1 MKNIKEGTYPG
12 NKDCDEN
19 DENFIAV
26 KHIDVNKIR
35 YILIFRFDK
44 GPANYFFDILEV
56 ALKEDFKNDILGAF
70 TNYISKSGDNDYL
83 TKEGVDAEK
92 LKEYLE
98 GDSSNPLAVVNRPG
112 IDEKGLTEVY
122 KDIGFKQ
129 LKPENLIKVYAEKD
143 AKKLSFR

>member
-1 MKNIKEGTYPG
+1 M
-12 NKDCDEN
+12 
-19 DENFIAV
+19 
-26 KHIDVNKIR
+26 
-35 YILIFRFDK
+35 
-44 GPANYFFDILEV
+44 
-56 ALKEDFKNDILGAF
+56 
-70 TNYISKSGDNDYL
+70 
-83 TKEGVDAEK
+83 DAEK